1 MGSSL
6 AGLRRVR
13 AVTKVVGRR
22 TALRYLA
29 VGAGVSVLAAC
40 GNGSGQAGSSGPVGH
55 AVSTFVRGK
64 WRVHAM
70 RDDGGELP
78 SYVVHITAGK
88 WMVRPYVEDASLRG
102 AAWEWSGRW
111 ALRDSKLT
119 LHGPW
124 RPGEPEVQRKW
135 AALDVPDEITEAE
148 TVRLP
153 WHIFSHDPPDIDKL
167 KVTYAE
173 GTVHLIHTDGGGG
186 STEFTCTRL

>member
-88 WMVRPYVEDASLRG
+88 WMVGPYVEDASLRG

-111 ALRDSKLT
+111 VLRDSKLT

-124 RPGEPEVQRKW
+124 RPGGRTSSGNGPRWTSLTRSPKRRRCGSPGTSSVT
-135 AALDVPDEITEAE
+135 I
-148 TVRLP
+148 
-153 WHIFSHDPPDIDKL
+153 PP
-167 KVTYAE
+167 T
-173 GTVHLIHTDGGGG
+173 
-186 STEFTCTRL
+186 STN